1 MKGQKTSEKYNDLML
16 HVLTIFEDVRS
27 PGLHLNMYKTI
38 LSTVPKVELQHDVV
52 ILNTPNETNSLFSL
66 SLHKDLYYCIT
77 VLMCH
82 WKSSTDILK
91 VFFLL
96 RVNETPRM
104 YGAEVYYHCLKV
116 T

>member
-66 SLHKDLYYCIT
+66 SLH
-77 VLMCH
+77 
-82 WKSSTDILK
+82 
-91 VFFLL
+91 
-96 RVNETPRM
+96 
-104 YGAEVYYHCLKV
+104 
-116 T
+116 